1 MQHLLALEKLGRW
14 LWSGSAVDI
23 AQRPNL
29 YLPLI
34 NQKQQIQKRA
44 KDLNE
49 LYQYNDKQLVKGVL
63 AQYPKANAYI
73 PLKANAVDMT
83 VLINREK
90 GEVVKIVDLR
100 PWK

>member
-1 MQHLLALEKLGRW
+1 MEENNKITFEAVF
-14 LWSGSAVDI
+14 SGVDI

-63 AQYPKANAYI
+63 AQYPKANAWL
-73 PLKANAVDMT
+73 PLKANAVDMV
-83 VLINREK
+83 VLVNKESASII
-90 GEVVKIVDLR
+90 KIVDLR
-100 PWK
+100 PWE